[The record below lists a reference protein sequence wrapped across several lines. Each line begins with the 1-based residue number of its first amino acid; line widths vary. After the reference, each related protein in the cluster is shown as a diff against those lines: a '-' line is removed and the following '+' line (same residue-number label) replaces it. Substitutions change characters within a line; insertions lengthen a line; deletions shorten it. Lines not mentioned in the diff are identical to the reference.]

1 VRLDYS
7 LSARPCLA
15 PSSVYNITAQCW
27 IINEIGTAL
36 AMAMSLTLA
45 YAGRKPMVVICPM
58 LCGQGRRSRYVAL
71 APQIKGRPDADTI
84 P

>member
-15 PSSVYNITAQCW
+15 PSSVYNITAQRW
-27 IINEIGTAL
+27 IINEIVTAL
-36 AMAMSLTLA
+36 AMAMSLTLTD
-45 YAGRKPMVVICPM
+45 AGCRPMVVICPM
-58 LCGQGRRSRYVAL
+58 LCGQGRRSRFVAL
-71 APQIKGRPDADTI
+71 APQIKGRPDGDTI

>member
-1 VRLDYS
+1 MKIVS
-7 LSARPCLA
+7 
-15 PSSVYNITAQCW
+15 
-27 IINEIGTAL
+27 AL

-45 YAGRKPMVVICPM
+45 NAGRKPMVVICPM

>member
-1 VRLDYS
+1 MSR
-7 LSARPCLA
+7 
-15 PSSVYNITAQCW
+15 PSSVYNTTAQYW
-27 IINEIGTAL
+27 IINEIVTAL

-45 YAGRKPMVVICPM
+45 DAERKPMVVICPM
-58 LCGQGRRSRYVAL
+58 LCSQGRRSRYVAL